1 MDTELTGRT
10 AELMLRAALGNPMT
24 TAIYE
29 GLCAGN
35 AQSLVRGVAVCYA
48 PTVEVLR
55 RAAAERKN
63 LILSREHPFFL
74 HGGLN
79 YGYTSGGLEAALR
92 DDPVTKA
99 KREIIAANQLMVLR
113 FGGAWDQ
120 FRPNTASLALAQAL
134 GLIPIAP
141 APTDR
146 SRGVVCSTPRV
157 TLAAL
162 AQTTAKR
169 LKAYS
174 SRIVGD
180 PQASV
185 TRLAVLAGETDPP
198 AALARLLADSKI
210 DGVLAGAGGTVDEV
224 DGAIAYFRDVIATG
238 RRIAML
244 AIGYGPSQE
253 PGVADFAR
261 WVKPVFPNFPVE
273 CWPTPDPSWIPR

>member
-10 AELMLRAALGNPMT
+10 AELMLSAALGNPMT
-24 TAIYE
+24 TAMYE

-35 AQSLVRGVAVCYA
+35 SQSLVRGVAVCYA
-48 PTVEVLR
+48 PTVAVLR
-55 RAAAERKN
+55 RAATERKN

-79 YGYTSGGLEAALR
+79 YAYTSGGLEAALK
-92 DDPVTKA
+92 DDPVTTA
-99 KREIIAANQLMVLR
+99 KREIITTNQLMVLR

-120 FRPNTASLALAQAL
+120 FNPKAPSLALAQAL
-134 GLIPIAP
+134 GLTPIAP
-141 APTDR
+141 ALIDR
-146 SRGVVCSTPRV
+146 SRGVVCAV
-157 TLAAL
+157 THVALAAL
-162 AQTTAKR
+162 AQTTADR

-180 PQASV
+180 PQARV

-198 AALARLLADSKI
+198 AALARLLADPKI
-210 DGVLAGAGGTVDEV
+210 DGILAGAGGTVDEV

-238 RRIAML
+238 RKIAML

-261 WVKPVFPNFPVE
+261 WVKPLFPNLPVE
-273 CWPTPDPSWIPR
+273 WWPTPDPSWIPR